1 MDEDL
6 KPLFDRLTRLQKG
19 VCLGV
24 LEGKVQT
31 EAYYNAG
38 GIAKSDES
46 ARVIVSRMLTDVNVK
61 AFLDAAE
68 EKAVD
73 NSIMTK
79 AEALR
84 SLTNVANGN
93 MADLVNFS
101 TVTLETDKGPVKQ
114 TVWSLKDGVELDRDK
129 MALFSELSTSRDGFK
144 FKLRSQDQAQ
154 KQLADMLGW
163 NAPTKVANT
172 DTEGN
177 DVESSLIEKAR
188 TILCA
193 LDLVSRTKESNS
205 K

>member
-24 LEGKVQT
+24 LEGKTQRQ
-31 EAYYNAG
+31 AYKDAG
-38 GIAKSDES
+38 GIAKSDEVADS
-46 ARVIVSRMLTDVNVK
+46 CASELLSNPKVK
-61 AFLDAAE
+61 EFMEAAQGKALDNA
-68 EKAVD
+68 
-73 NSIMTK
+73 IMTK

-84 SLTNVANGN
+84 SLSNVARGN
-93 MADLVNFS
+93 IADLVDFS
-101 TVTLETDKGPVKQ
+101 TVTLETADGPVKQ

-129 MALFSELSTSRDGFK
+129 MALFSELATSRDGFK
-144 FKLRSQDQAQ
+144 FKLRSQDQAK